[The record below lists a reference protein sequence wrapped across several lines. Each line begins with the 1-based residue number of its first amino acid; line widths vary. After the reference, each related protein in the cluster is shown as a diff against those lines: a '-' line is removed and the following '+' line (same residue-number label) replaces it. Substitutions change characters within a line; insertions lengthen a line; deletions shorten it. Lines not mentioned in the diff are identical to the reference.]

1 MASHAPWRN
10 PPLQEAVFE
19 VRFPPV
25 EDYSIFVGGMA
36 EIKRDRFPKVDR
48 LPADELPPSI
58 LVSGAVRHRFTTED
72 KSLLFQTG
80 QDVISVNAISY
91 SGFAVFAR
99 DIEDILKSAQSY
111 ANIGGITRL
120 GLRYVNSFEK
130 VEDPRKVLNILSP
143 FEDFDLTKTAK
154 IQANYIKREPNNLFL
169 SKNIDFPVADS
180 NLIFDLDAFQQDFDP
195 DNLPWNI
202 KAIIDWAERTHDIVW
217 ENFES
222 LVSEVER
229 RRRE

>member
-25 EDYSIFVGGMA
+25 DDYSIFVGGMA
-36 EIKRDRFPKVDR
+36 EVKRSRFPKVDR

-58 LVSGAVRHRFTTED
+58 VVSGAVRHRFTTED

-91 SGFAVFAR
+91 SGFSTFAN

-111 ANIGGITRL
+111 ADIGKINRL
-120 GLRYVNSFEK
+120 GLRYINRFEK
-130 VEDPRKVLNILSP
+130 VENPFQVLNIASP
-143 FEDFDLTKTAK
+143 FLDFDLGKTAK
-154 IQANYIKREPNNLFL
+154 IQVNYIKQEINNLFL
-169 SKNIDFPVADS
+169 SKNVDFPVADS

-195 DNLPWNI
+195 ASLPWDI
-202 KAIIDWAERTHDIVW
+202 KKIVDWADKTHDVVW

-222 LVSEVER
+222 LVSEAER
-229 RRRE
+229 SRRE

>member
-25 EDYSIFVGGMA
+25 NDYSIFVGGMA
-36 EIKRDRFPKVDR
+36 EIKRDRFPEVDR

-58 LVSGAVRHRFTTED
+58 VISGAVRHRFSTED

-91 SGFAVFAR
+91 SGFAIFAK
-99 DIEDILKSAQSY
+99 DIEDILKSAQNY
-111 ANIGGITRL
+111 ADIGRVNRL
-120 GLRYVNSFEK
+120 GLRYINRFEK
-130 VEDPRKVLNILSP
+130 VEDPFQVLNIRPP
-143 FEDFDLTKTAK
+143 FFDFDLSKTAK
-154 IQANYIKREPNNLFL
+154 IQTNYIKQELDNLFL
-169 SKNIDFPVADS
+169 SKSVDFPVADS
-180 NLIFDLDAFQQDFDP
+180 NLIFDLDAFQQDFDLGS
-195 DNLPWNI
+195 LPWDI
-202 KAIIDWAERTHDIVW
+202 KAIVDWADKTHDIVW

-222 LVSEVER
+222 LVSESER
-229 RRRE
+229 SRRE

>member
-25 EDYSIFVGGMA
+25 DDYSIFVGGMA
-36 EIKRDRFPKVDR
+36 EVKRNRFPKVDR

-58 LVSGAVRHRFTTED
+58 VVSGAVRHRFTTED

-91 SGFAVFAR
+91 SGFTTFAN
-99 DIEDILKSAQSY
+99 DIEDILRSAQNY
-111 ANIGGITRL
+111 ADVGRVSRL
-120 GLRYVNSFEK
+120 GLRYINRFEK
-130 VEDPRKVLNILSP
+130 VESPFQILNIVPP
-143 FEDFDLTKTAK
+143 FSDFDLSKTEK
-154 IQANYIKREPNNLFL
+154 IQANYIKQELNKLFL
-169 SKNIDFPVADS
+169 SKNVDFPVADS
-180 NLIFDLDAFQQDFDP
+180 NLIFDLDAFQQDFDL
-195 DNLPWNI
+195 DSLPWDI
-202 KAIIDWAERTHDIVW
+202 KTIVDWADKTHDIVW

-222 LVSEVER
+222 LVSETER
-229 RRRE
+229 SRRE

>member
-1 MASHAPWRN
+1 MPSHVPWRN

-36 EIKRDRFPKVDR
+36 EVKRNRFPKVDR

-80 QDVISVNAISY
+80 QDVISINVISY
-91 SGFAVFAR
+91 SGFAIFAS
-99 DIEDILKSAQSY
+99 DIEDILKSAQNY
-111 ANIGGITRL
+111 ADIGRVNRI
-120 GLRYVNSFEK
+120 GLRYINRFEQVK
-130 VEDPRKVLNILSP
+130 DPFQVLNISSP
-143 FEDFDLTKTAK
+143 FLDFDLGKTAK
-154 IQANYIKREPNNLFL
+154 ILINYIKQENDSLFL

-180 NLIFDLDAFQQDFDP
+180 NLIFDLDAFQQDFVP
-195 DNLPWNI
+195 DSLPWDI
-202 KAIIDWAERTHDIVW
+202 KTIVDWADNTHDIVW

-222 LVSEVER
+222 LVSETER
-229 RRRE
+229 KRRE